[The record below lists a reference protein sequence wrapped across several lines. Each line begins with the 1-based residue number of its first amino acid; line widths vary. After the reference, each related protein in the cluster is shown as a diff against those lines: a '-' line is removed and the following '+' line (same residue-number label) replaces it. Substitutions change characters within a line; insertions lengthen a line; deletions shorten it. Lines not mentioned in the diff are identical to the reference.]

1 MADPQDQALQILTP
15 AQVDNDTK
23 ALAWDAFHGSA
34 NEDEF
39 ASKIKDMKIP
49 DSVKADLW
57 DAKRQQNM
65 HTADFMSP
73 KPVNQGQ
80 GAPLSFAKTIEAA
93 HLAGTG
99 RGAVKSLARTLSS
112 GSQYSSSLDPIFQ
125 QAGVKGEDIQA
136 GKDAL
141 AEEFRNRMQPQGMDE
156 KIGAGLEQTGEMAL
170 TGGPLRKAAVSATA
184 KLPFLGKYMAPGARV
199 AAESLNAAGNAA
211 VHGQDP
217 NAAALA
223 GAGGGALSEM
233 MPSLVPWL
241 RNSAEKQYSKVLNPT
256 TVRNKNITNQVVPQ
270 LIDRNVVGTEG
281 SILNKAGANVEKVG
295 QQITDATANVPAS
308 VQPDAQNILNSLD
321 KYKQSFY
328 SNGVAVNPQAVKHI
342 EGLQDM
348 ITDLATQPGQPLSYQ
363 SLNKARQILDKG
375 VAQSGGYAG
384 KTLSEGSLID
394 AQREAANAIRAE
406 LSRQSPDIS
415 KLNAEFHFWKGVQDV
430 MQATAERRTGQAGGL
445 IRNMLPFL
453 GMGGGLAHAGFTPL
467 GGIEGAAGVALMASL
482 DHGIK
487 SGFIRTMSAVSK
499 ARLADF
505 IASGNM
511 RAALD
516 LLTRA
521 GAAGAS
527 QIPQSR
533 NTLENMLPG
542 VRSQQ

>member
-1 MADPQDQALQILTP
+1 MADSQDKALDILTP
-15 AQVDNDTK
+15 AQIDHDTK
-23 ALAWDAFHGSA
+23 ALAWDAFHGAA

-57 DAKRQQNM
+57 DAKRQQSV
-65 HTADFMSP
+65 HTADFMTP
-73 KPVNQGQ
+73 KPANQGS

-99 RGAVKSLARTLSS
+99 RGAVKSLSRTLSS
-112 GSQYSSSLDPIFQ
+112 GSQYSSSLDPVFR

-141 AEEFRNRMQPQGMDE
+141 NEAFREKMQPQGMDE

-217 NAAALA
+217 NAAALV
-223 GAGGGALSEM
+223 GAGGGVLSEI
-233 MPSLVPWL
+233 MPALVPWL
-241 RNSAEKQYSKVLNPT
+241 RKSAETQYSKVLNPT
-256 TVRNKNITNQVVPQ
+256 TKNNKYITSQVVPQ
-270 LIDRNVVGTEG
+270 LIDRNVVGTETG
-281 SILNKAGANVEKVG
+281 LLKKASGNVERLG
-295 QQITDATANVPAS
+295 ADIDTAVQNVPAN
-308 VQPDAQNILNSLD
+308 VRPQPTNIIQALEA
-321 KYKQSFY
+321 YKKGNMV
-328 SNGVAVNPQAVKHI
+328 NGVAVNADAVQRATD
-342 EGLQDM
+342 LQDM
-348 ITDLATQPGQPLSYQ
+348 IKKLGPNVSYQ

-375 VAQSGGYAG
+375 VAQAGGYAG
-384 KTLSEGSLID
+384 KTLSEGSLVD
-394 AQREAANAIRAE
+394 AQKEAANAIRAE

-415 KLNAEFHFWKGVQDV
+415 KINAEFHFWHGLQDV

-445 IRNMLPFL
+445 LRNMLPFL
-453 GMGGGLAHAGFTPL
+453 G
-467 GGIEGAAGVALMASL
+467 GAAGVAHGGLTPMGGLEGAGAIAL
-482 DHGIK
+482 AAAFDHGVK
-487 SGFIRTMSAVSK
+487 SGLFRTMSAVTK
-499 ARLADF
+499 ARLADA

-511 RAALD
+511 RVALD

-527 QIPQSR
+527 QVPQSR

-542 VRSQQ
+542 VRQQQ